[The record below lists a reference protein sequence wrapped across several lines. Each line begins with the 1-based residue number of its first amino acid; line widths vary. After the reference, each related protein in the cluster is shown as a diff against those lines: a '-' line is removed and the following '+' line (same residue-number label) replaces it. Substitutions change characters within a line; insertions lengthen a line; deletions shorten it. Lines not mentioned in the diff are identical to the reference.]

1 MVKNGKR
8 EDFIKDNLR
17 LVNHLAKRFAGRGV
31 EYEDIY
37 QAGCVGLVKAAD
49 AFNEALGFQFS
60 TYAVPVI
67 LGEMRRLFRDGGS
80 IKVSRSVKELALKIA
95 KEKSDLQY
103 KLSREPKIS
112 EIAAVLGMS
121 PEDVAQAQNAA
132 LPPVSLTRLSE
143 EGERQTDIPVVFET
157 DKSDNRVLIDSAV
170 AKLDA
175 RERLI
180 IKLRYFDSL
189 TQSETAVRLSMT
201 QVGVSRAEKRI
212 LLKLRAIIGSVA

>member
-112 EIAAVLGMS
+112 EIAAALGMS

>member
-17 LVNHLAKRFAGRGV
+17 LVNHLAKRFVGRGV

-112 EIAAVLGMS
+112 EIAAALGMS